1 VQKKIR
7 APDADNVVKTE
18 RQIRFGATAAGGGGG
33 KSTVSSMAR
42 PRVTA
47 ANGVTHQKVEE
58 DGDEPLNKKRKP
70 IMAPESFY
78 QPPAGKYSDKVD
90 FDIKRTF
97 YVGGIIA

>member
-1 VQKKIR
+1 
-7 APDADNVVKTE
+7 
-18 RQIRFGATAAGGGGG
+18 
-33 KSTVSSMAR
+33 
-42 PRVTA
+42 
-47 ANGVTHQKVEE
+47 VTHQKVEE